1 MQIRNIIKPA
11 LPHLFAV
18 AIFLFIT
25 ITYFYPVLEGKVLKT
40 NDGTVASNAAKEIN
54 DFRAKT
60 GKEPLWT
67 NSMFSGMPAYLIS
80 TQYPGNLIKH
90 ADKVLRFLKMPLSV
104 LFLSLLGFYILLL
117 LFRFNPWLA
126 IAGAIAYA
134 FSSYFFIIIGAGH
147 NTKAFALAYM
157 APMIGSIYYA
167 YRYSSF
173 KGAILTM
180 VFLTLEI
187 MANHPQITYYSVLC
201 LLVFGITEFVFS
213 LRNKNIK
220 PFLKTSVIL
229 IIPFII
235 AIGIN
240 FASLYTTY
248 EYSKYS
254 IRSKSEL
261 TSVSSNQT
269 SGLDKDYATQWS
281 YGIDETLTLLIPNFK
296 GGSSVG
302 ALEQTSATYKALKSN
317 NIKGPEKIIQSLPL
331 YWGTQPGT
339 SPVYAGA
346 IVVFLF
352 ILGLILVKGPVKWW
366 LVVATILSIILAW
379 GKNFMPLTNL
389 FLDYFP
395 GYNKFRAVSMTLII
409 AEFTIPLLA
418 LIGLK
423 EIFDGKPDKKTIIKA
438 MKWALGIAG
447 GICLIFIIIPGLA
460 GNFTSIN
467 DSQYQFPDWMVSAL
481 REDRRTLLRN
491 DAFRS
496 LIFILSGAGVLFAFL
511 YERIKKNNAILFLA
525 LLFVI
530 DMWPIDKRYLNAD
543 NFEKKTSIAKAAAP
557 SAADKIIMS
566 DAGYY
571 RVLNLNVS
579 PFQDASTSAFH
590 NSIGGYHGA
599 KIRRYQEL
607 IDTSMI
613 KEMNDFIGRVQKA
626 TSLEDLKG
634 ALKKSNALNMLNT
647 KYIILSPDAQP
658 VVNESALGNAWFVE
672 TPVFVENADQEI
684 SGINK
689 FKPSE
694 EALIDRRFSD
704 EVKNSSYPV
713 SESDTI
719 SLTSYKPNELIYNY
733 SSAGEKLV
741 VFSDIYYP
749 AGWEA
754 FIDGAKAKYFRADY
768 VLRSMVVPGG
778 KHEIKFIFNPSSYSI
793 GNKVSLASSVLFIL
807 LFIGYAGLSL
817 KGTKKSE

>member
-1 MQIRNIIKPA
+1 MQIRKIIKPA
-11 LPHLFAV
+11 LPHLLAV

-60 GKEPLWT
+60 GNEPLWT
-67 NSMFSGMPAYLIS
+67 NSMFSGMPTYLIS
-80 TQYPGNLIKH
+80 TQYPGNLIKY

-117 LFRFNPWLA
+117 IFRINPWLA

-167 YRYSSF
+167 YRYSSI
-173 KGAILTM
+173 KGALLTM
-180 VFLTLEI
+180 LFLTFEI

-213 LRNKNIK
+213 LKNKTIK
-220 PFLKTSVIL
+220 SFFKTSLIL
-229 IIPFII
+229 VIPFII

-302 ALEQTSATYKALKSN
+302 ALEQNSATYKALKNN

-339 SPVYAGA
+339 SPVYAGS

-352 ILGLILVKGPVKWW
+352 ILGLILIKGPVKWW
-366 LVVATILSIILAW
+366 LAAATILSIMLAW

-395 GYNKFRAVSMTLII
+395 GYNKFRAVSMTLVI
-409 AEFTIPLLA
+409 AEFTIPLLG

-438 MKWALGIAG
+438 IKWAAGIAG
-447 GICLIFIIIPGLA
+447 GICLVFIIFPGLA
-460 GNFTSIN
+460 GNFVSIN
-467 DSQYQFPDWMVSAL
+467 DSQYQFPDWLLSAL

-496 LIFILSGAGVLFAFL
+496 LIFILAGAGVLFAFL
-511 YERIKKNNAILFLA
+511 FERIKRNIAILFLA

-530 DMWPIDKRYLNAD
+530 DMWPINKRYLNAD
-543 NFEKKTSIAKAAAP
+543 NFEKKTTIAKEAAP
-557 SAADKIIMS
+557 SAADKIIMK
-566 DAGYY
+566 DASYY

-607 IDTSMI
+607 IDTSII
-613 KEMNDFIGRVQKA
+613 KEMNDFIGIVQNAK
-626 TSLEDLKG
+626 SMEDLNG
-634 ALKKSNALNMLNT
+634 ALKESNALNMLNT
-647 KYIILSPDAQP
+647 KYIILSPDSQP
-658 VVNESALGNAWFVE
+658 AVNENAMGNAWFVE

-689 FKPSE
+689 FNPSK
-694 EALIDRRFSD
+694 EAIIDKRFRD
-704 EVKNSSYPV
+704 EIKNSSYPV

-719 SLTSYKPNELIYNY
+719 ALTSYKPNELIYNY
-733 SSAGEKLV
+733 SSAGERLV

-749 AGWEA
+749 AGWKA
-754 FIDGAKAKYFRADY
+754 YIDGAETNYFRADY
-768 VLRSMVVPGG
+768 VLRSMVVPEG
-778 KHEIKFIFNPSSYSI
+778 KHEIKFVFDPASYSI
-793 GNKVSLASSVLFIL
+793 GNKISLASSLLFIL
-807 LFIGYAGLSL
+807 LLIGYAGVSL
-817 KGTKKSE
+817 KGTKKPE